1 MKRNSIFT
9 AVVIAW
15 GVLFG
20 SGVWAQDNGGYAD
33 VILSKTGNL
42 VTLNPKMIHDRI
54 EMYILD
60 NYKENHDD
68 IVVECQNFPTDIRVR
83 SNDWDVKVEPKYGS
97 IKNGSNLLDVTVYS
111 LDRIYKEFD
120 TIARVKTFDQVVV
133 ARRLLDRHQKI
144 TEEDIQI
151 QRVETTN
158 FRRHFFRRDEAI
170 VGHRTRQIVQKGKV
184 IFANMVELPP
194 VVKRGDVVKIK
205 IILKNVEVT
214 ALGQALEDGRLGQ
227 TIHVKNISSG
237 KRIQAKVINEKT
249 VKVLL

>member
-1 MKRNSIFT
+1 MKQRGIFA
-9 AVVIAW
+9 AVVLVLGLLIAA
-15 GVLFG
+15 
-20 SGVWAQDNGGYAD
+20 SAWAQGDGGYAD

-42 VTLNPKMIHDRI
+42 VTLGPKIIHDRI
-54 EMYILD
+54 EMYVLD
-60 NYKENHDD
+60 NYRENHDD
-68 IVVECQNFPTDIRVR
+68 IVVECQNFPTDIKVR
-83 SNDWDVKVEPKYGS
+83 ANDWDVKIDPKYGA
-97 IKNGSNLLDVTVYS
+97 IKNGSNLLNVTVYS
-111 LDRIYKEFD
+111 LDGVYKEFN

-133 ARRLLDRHQKI
+133 TKRMLDRHQKI
-144 TEEDIQI
+144 TEDDIQI
-151 QRVETTN
+151 QRVETTS

-170 VGHRTRQIVQKGKV
+170 VGHRTRQIIQKGKV

-227 TIHVKNISSG
+227 MIHVKNISSG
-237 KRIQAKVINEKT
+237 KRLKAKVINEKT

>member
-1 MKRNSIFT
+1 MKRRSIFT
-9 AVVIAW
+9 AALIGVILWVTA
-15 GVLFG
+15 
-20 SGVWAQDNGGYAD
+20 STWAQENGGYAD

-42 VTLNPKMIHDRI
+42 VILNSKMIHDRI
-54 EMYILD
+54 EMYILE

-68 IVVECQNFPTDIRVR
+68 IVVECQNIPTDIMVR
-83 SNDWDVKVEPKYGS
+83 NNDWDVKINPKYGA
-97 IKNGSNLLDVTVYS
+97 IRNGSNLLDVTIYS
-111 LDRIYKEFD
+111 LDGVYKEFS
-120 TIARVKTFDQVVV
+120 TVARVKTFDQVVV
-133 ARRLLDRHQKI
+133 AKRMLDRHQKI
-144 TEEDIQI
+144 TEDDIQT

-170 VGHRTRQIVQKGKV
+170 VGHRTRQIIQKGKV

-237 KRIQAKVINEKT
+237 KRLQAKVINEKT